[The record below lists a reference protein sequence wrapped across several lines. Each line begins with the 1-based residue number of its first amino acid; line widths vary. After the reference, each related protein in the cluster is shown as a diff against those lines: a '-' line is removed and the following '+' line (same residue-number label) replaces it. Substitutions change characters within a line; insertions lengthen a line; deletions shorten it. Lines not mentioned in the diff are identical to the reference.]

1 MTTRR
6 NLLIS
11 APAWWLSATPG
22 FAQAFPSKPIRYIVP
37 VAPGGGSDLIGR
49 TVCERWGKA
58 LGQTFVVDN
67 LGGGGGVIASQTTA
81 KAAPDGYT
89 LMQGYVATHGT
100 SPATRKL
107 PYDAVKDFTPIG
119 MIGGT
124 PNVLVVN
131 AGLPVNDL
139 KGFIDYLKKNP
150 GKSSY
155 GSAGTGSLTQLVME
169 LFKQQ
174 SGTFMLHVPYRG
186 IAPAFNDLL
195 GGQTQAMF
203 PGLAAALPHIRSGRI
218 KPLAITGNSRQPT
231 VKDVPTMIESGFK
244 GFDAVQWYG
253 VVGPA
258 GLPPAVVKQLNATLN
273 ATLAAPDMKEKLS
286 TEAVEPTPMRP
297 EQFGE
302 YIQAEVARWTALAK
316 ERKIQVEE

>member
-1 MTTRR
+1 
-6 NLLIS
+6 
-11 APAWWLSATPG
+11 
-22 FAQAFPSKPIRYIVP
+22 
-37 VAPGGGSDLIGR
+37 
-49 TVCERWGKA
+49 
-58 LGQTFVVDN
+58 
-67 LGGGGGVIASQTTA
+67 
-81 KAAPDGYT
+81 
-89 LMQGYVATHGT
+89 
-100 SPATRKL
+100 
-107 PYDAVKDFTPIG
+107 
-119 MIGGT
+119 
-124 PNVLVVN
+124 
-131 AGLPVNDL
+131 
-139 KGFIDYLKKNP
+139 
-150 GKSSY
+150 
-155 GSAGTGSLTQLVME
+155 
-169 LFKQQ
+169 
-174 SGTFMLHVPYRG
+174 
-186 IAPAFNDLL
+186 
-195 GGQTQAMF
+195 MF

>member
-6 NLLIS
+6 AVLS
-11 APAWWLSATPG
+11 MAPASWLAATAAL
-22 FAQAFPSKPIRYIVP
+22 AQATYPNKPIRYIVP
-37 VAPGGGSDLIGR
+37 VAAGGGSDFVGR

-58 LGQTFVVDN
+58 LGQTFIVDN
-67 LGGGGGVIASQTTA
+67 LGGGGGVIASQTAA
-81 KAAPDGYT
+81 KAAADGYT

-100 SPATRKL
+100 SPATRRL
-107 PYDAVKDFTPIG
+107 PYDPVRDFTPIG

-131 AGLPVNDL
+131 TDLPVKDL
-139 KGFIDYLKKNP
+139 QGFVDYLKKYP
-150 GKSSY
+150 GKASY
-155 GSAGTGSLTQLVME
+155 GSAGNGSLTQLVME

-203 PGLAAALPHIRSGRI
+203 PGLAAALPHIRSGRVR
-218 KPLAITGNSRQPT
+218 PLAITGNARQPT
-231 VKDVPTMIESGFK
+231 VKDVPTLIEAGFK

-258 GLPPAVVKQLNATLN
+258 GMAPAIVKHLNDTLVATVS
-273 ATLAAPDMKEKLS
+273 APDMRDKLAS
-286 TEAVEPTPMRP
+286 EAVDPMP
-297 EQFGE
+297 MSADAFGR
-302 YIQAEVARWTALAK
+302 YIQAEVQRWTVLARD
-316 ERKIQVEE
+316 RKI